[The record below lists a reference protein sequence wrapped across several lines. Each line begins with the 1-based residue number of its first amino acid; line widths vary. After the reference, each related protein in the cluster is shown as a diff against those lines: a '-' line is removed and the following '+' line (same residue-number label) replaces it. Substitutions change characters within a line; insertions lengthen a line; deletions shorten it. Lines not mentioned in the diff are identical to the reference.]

1 MYKKRIGIIFGG
13 PSEEH
18 RVSLKSAAAVIRN
31 LNTDKF
37 VLKYIGI
44 TKKGEWK
51 LFNGDIVNIE
61 DGSWEKQAVSIDVSK
76 LHDIMDFALPIL
88 HGPYGEDG
96 CIQGFMETIGMPYG
110 GCGVLSSAVC
120 MDKKI
125 FKDIMR
131 QRGIPVCKDICITA
145 FGVSDDEEEPLK
157 LDFIEKSIGFPCFVK
172 PVNMGS
178 SVGISKVKDKKSLL
192 EAIRFASHY
201 DERIIIE
208 EYIPCR
214 ELEIGVMGN
223 ARLEF
228 SRIGEIVHFGDF
240 YDYETKYSC
249 KKDKTKLV
257 IPADLKEEDSDE
269 ITKIAAE
276 AYRAVCCCG
285 FARVDFFKDRN
296 TGKIYI
302 NEINTIPG
310 FTDNSMFPLLWKA
323 CGRDFPEITERI
335 IEAGDE
341 RYNAE
346 NNRKT
351 KL

>member
-13 PSEEH
+13 RSEEH
-18 RVSLKSAAAVIRN
+18 QVSLKSAAAVIRN
-31 LNTDKF
+31 LNSDKF

-51 LFNGDIVNIE
+51 LFNGDIANIE
-61 DGSWEKQAVSIDVSK
+61 NGSWEKDAVSINISK
-76 LHDIMDFALPIL
+76 LHDIIDFALPVL

-110 GCGVLSSAVC
+110 GCGVLASALC

-131 QRGIPVCKDICITA
+131 QRRIPVCKDICINA
-145 FGVSDDEEEPLK
+145 YDILKCEEGALN
-157 LDFIEKSIGFPCFVK
+157 LDLIEKIIGFPCFIK

-178 SVGISKVKDKKSLL
+178 SVGINKATDRKSLID
-192 EAIRFASHY
+192 AIKIASHY
-201 DERIIIE
+201 DRRIIIE
-208 EYIPCR
+208 EYVPCR

-223 ARLEF
+223 NCPEV
-228 SRIGEIVHFGDF
+228 SEIGEIIHSGDF
-240 YDYETKYSC
+240 YDYETKYLC
-249 KKDKTKLV
+249 PKGETKLL
-257 IPADLKEEDSDE
+257 IPADLKEEDRIE
-269 ITKIAAE
+269 ITRMAVE
-276 AYRAVCCCG
+276 AYKTVCCSG

-310 FTDNSMFPLLWKA
+310 FTDKSMFPLLWKA

-341 RYNAE
+341 RYNSE
-346 NNRKT
+346 NNR
-351 KL
+351 

>member
-13 PSEEH
+13 RSEEH
-18 RVSLKSAAAVIRN
+18 RVSLKSAAAVIRS
-31 LNTDKF
+31 LNSDKF

-51 LFNGDIVNIE
+51 LFDGDIAHIE
-61 DGSWEKQAVSIDVSK
+61 DGSWEKEASTINIGR
-76 LHDIMDFALPIL
+76 LHDIIDFALPIL

-96 CIQGFMETIGMPYG
+96 CIQGFMETIGMPYS
-110 GCGVLSSAVC
+110 GCGVLASALC

-131 QRGIPVCKDICITA
+131 QRGIPVCKDVCLMSSEAKEYLQDNSKMEI
-145 FGVSDDEEEPLK
+145 L
-157 LDFIEKSIGFPCFVK
+157 EKTIGFPCFVK

-178 SVGISKVKDKKSLL
+178 RVGISKATDRESLKD
-192 EAIRFASHY
+192 AIRTALTY

-208 EYIPCR
+208 EYVPCR

-223 ARLEF
+223 DIAQISE
-228 SRIGEIVHFGDF
+228 IGEILHSSDF
-240 YDYETKYSC
+240 YDYEAKYSEQ
-249 KKDKTKLV
+249 KDEVKLM
-257 IPADLKEEDSDE
+257 IPAELTKEDCSD
-269 ITKIAAE
+269 ITKFAIE
-276 AYRAVCCCG
+276 AYKAVCCSG

-310 FTDNSMFPLLWKA
+310 FTEKSMFPLLWNA
-323 CGRDFPEITERI
+323 CGIDFPEITERI

-341 RYNAE
+341 RYYAE
-346 NNRKT
+346 NNG
-351 KL
+351 